1 MVRVFNPYEYL
12 GRNEIEVIPQ
22 INVSATERLHN
33 VVNNVRA
40 FLRDEYSH
48 AFALSVIDPN
58 TRTELQDIIRDY
70 ITQRRNLHIP
80 GVELDSLIKSVQ
92 QEILY
97 FGPIQIALDDPEV
110 TNIDI
115 NTPKDVYIERNGEE
129 EYRPDLGFKDED
141 HLYNVINKML
151 IPHGKTLTANE
162 PHIDSLF
169 ENYRIC
175 AVLKAD
181 RGGIATESTCISIR
195 KFPEDTISPEQL
207 VQLGTIN
214 EEINEFFQD
223 AVPCSNIIIAGATNS
238 GKTTTLIS
246 FPLYFS
252 ENTRIITIED
262 SPEMML
268 RRKKAYRNYRNIV
281 ALQTK
286 NHENQEKR
294 YDIAKLT
301 KVSLRMR
308 PWKIIVGEVRDSNAA
323 RQTHEAMNTGHNCY
337 VTLHASSA
345 RNAATRI
352 VQLAGDGYNDE
363 AIAAQLADTLDLII
377 FQQKIQKSRVITEI
391 VELVGY
397 DGAKHPICNTLFA
410 FKQTGVD
417 ENGFVQGYHYRVG
430 CISEE
435 LANKMKVNLVPDE
448 RIARWR
454 TRPAENAEDAENGV

>member
-1 MVRVFNPYEYL
+1 MVRHFNPYEFI
-12 GRNEIEVIPQ
+12 NDNKVEVIPQ
-22 INVSATERLHN
+22 INISATERLHDVAN
-33 VVNNVRA
+33 QVRA
-40 FLRDEYSH
+40 YLRDEHSH
-48 AFALSVIDPN
+48 AFARSVIDPVI
-58 TRTELQDIIRDY
+58 RGELQNIIRDY
-70 ITQRRNLHIP
+70 ITQRQKLHI
-80 GVELDSLIKSVQ
+80 GGIDLDSVIKSVQ

-97 FGPIQIALDDPEV
+97 YGPIQQALDDPAV
-110 TNIDI
+110 TNIDV
-115 NTPKDVYIERNGEE
+115 NTPRDVYIERNGEE
-129 EYRPDLGFKDED
+129 EYRPDLAFKDED
-141 HLYNVINKML
+141 HLYNIINKML
-151 IPHGKTLTANE
+151 IPLGKTLTANE

-169 ENYRIC
+169 DNYRIC

-181 RGGIATESTCISIR
+181 RGGIATESTCVSIR
-195 KFPEDTISPEQL
+195 KFSEDTLSTEELIQGGTISPE
-207 VQLGTIN
+207 ID
-214 EEINEFFQD
+214 EFFRD
-223 AVPCSNIIIAGATNS
+223 LVPCANIIIAGATNS

-246 FPLYFS
+246 FPLYFE

-268 RRKKAYRNYRNIV
+268 RRKKTYRNYRNIV

-286 NHENQEKR
+286 HHENSEKR

-308 PWKIIVGEVRDSNAA
+308 PWKIIVGEVRDGEAA

-377 FQQKIQKSRVITEI
+377 FQQKIKKSRVITEV

-397 DGAKHPICNTLFA
+397 DGAKHPLCNTIFT

-417 ENGFVQGYHYRVG
+417 ADGYVQGYHQRVG
-430 CISEE
+430 RISNE
-435 LANKMKVNLVPDE
+435 LASKLQVNMVAQE
-448 RIARWR
+448 RIERWL
-454 TRPAENAEDAENGV
+454 TVPEEEEVSG

>member
-1 MVRVFNPYEYL
+1 MVRIFNPHKHT
-12 GRNEIEVIPQ
+12 GRHDVELIRD
-22 INVSATERLHN
+22 VSISSTEKLFTIITK
-33 VVNNVRA
+33 VRTYI
-40 FLRDEYSH
+40 RDEYASSY
-48 AFALSVIDPN
+48 AKSVIDPLI
-58 TRTELQDIIRDY
+58 REELKTLIADY
-70 ITQRRNLHIP
+70 ITPRTNLHLF
-80 GVELDSLIKSVQ
+80 GLELDSLIKTVQ

-97 FGPIQIALDDPEV
+97 FGPIQKALDDPQV

-115 NTPKDVYIERNGEE
+115 NSPRDVYIEKNGEE

-141 HLYNVINKML
+141 HFVNTINKML
-151 IPHGKTLTANE
+151 IPLGKTLTANE
-162 PHIDSLF
+162 PHVDSLF

-175 AVLKAD
+175 AVLNAE
-181 RGGIATESTCISIR
+181 RGGIATENTCVSIR

-207 VQLGTIN
+207 IEYGTISK
-214 EEINEFFQD
+214 EIDEFFKD
-223 AVPCSNIIIAGATNS
+223 AIPYSNIVIAGATNS
-238 GKTTTLIS
+238 GKTTTLVS

-281 ALQTK
+281 AFQTK
-286 NHENQEKR
+286 YHDNPEKR

-308 PWKIIVGEVRDSNAA
+308 PWKIIVGEIRDSNSA

-363 AIAAQLADTLDLII
+363 TIAAQLADTVDIII
-377 FQQKIQKSRVITEI
+377 FQQKIKKSRIVTEV
-391 VELVGY
+391 VELIGY
-397 DGAKHPICNTLFA
+397 EGAKHPICNTLFEYV
-410 FKQTGVD
+410 QTGV
-417 ENGFVQGYHYRVG
+417 NAQGYVQGFHRRLG
-430 CISEE
+430 SISEG
-435 LANKMKVNLVPDE
+435 LSAKLRVNLVPEE
-448 RIARWR
+448 RIKVWQSL
-454 TRPAENAEDAENGV
+454 DMGGG